1 MARSDVC
8 ASGIHAYCEN
18 WCDCECHEKDKKFAI
33 DKETAEEL
41 LQFIGN
47 QFVNHKY
54 TKVHKLIRD
63 LWVFVGKK

>member
-1 MARSDVC
+1 MVD
-8 ASGIHAYCEN
+8 
-18 WCDCECHEKDKKFAI
+18 DKSIDGTKYRFAPAFETREPVFEI